1 MSRND
6 VLVACS
12 TMPKN
17 NGPAPGNVTTIAL
30 LHAGVFTAATVPLLH
45 GLGVWGVTREHD
57 CERGSR
63 YRVTHLPTGLS
74 VSEPLR
80 KGDALAL
87 LAGLHESCPT
97 WQASAPFT
105 GPLPTVDV
113 EALRAVVSEIH
124 VLRKTKPREPK
135 MPKMRSGKRR
145 TAKVG

>member
-30 LHAGVFTAATVPLLH
+30 LHAGVFTAATVPLLRR
-45 GLGVWGVTREHD
+45 LGVWGVTRQRD
-57 CERGSR
+57 CECGSG

-80 KGDALAL
+80 QADALAL
-87 LAGLHESCPT
+87 LKGLQERCPG

-124 VLRKTKPREPK
+124 VRRTTKPREPK
-135 MPKMRSGKRR
+135 MPKKRSGKRG
-145 TAKVG
+145 KSKSG